1 MDSTDGASLP
11 VTEHP
16 LAALATAYADAGME
30 PSELDYY
37 STEGWFRNLAA
48 NCLQPSERTMVLR
61 AADVVLPL
69 RLRPSRFGPLRG
81 WTARGLSNFY
91 SCRFTPPGLE
101 GGGDSV
107 RAVMALG
114 LALRQRGFA
123 TIRFDALDDA
133 PKNAL
138 AAGLRRAGWVVEP
151 FEQFG
156 NWYLD
161 TRDLDFDTYWR
172 ARPGALRNTGNRRYR
187 ALVDRGGACVTC
199 FAAPAV
205 AEAAI
210 AAYESVYT
218 RSWQPAEPFPG
229 YMPGLIRDGLAA
241 GEAQV
246 WVLTAGDQP
255 VAAQVWVRR
264 HNRAT
269 IFKLAYDQDWAK
281 HSAGT
286 VLTMAAMR
294 QALSDPSIEEIDFGW
309 GDDPYKQ
316 EWLPLRRQR
325 YGIAAYNLRSAIGL
339 AQAVRNLGPRKLR
352 ALFGGTKKI

>member
-1 MDSTDGASLP
+1 M
-11 VTEHP
+11 
-16 LAALATAYADAGME
+16 
-30 PSELDYY
+30 
-37 STEGWFRNLAA
+37 
-48 NCLQPSERTMVLR
+48 
-61 AADVVLPL
+61 
-69 RLRPSRFGPLRG
+69 
-81 WTARGLSNFY
+81 
-91 SCRFTPPGLE
+91 
-101 GGGDSV
+101 
-107 RAVMALG
+107 
-114 LALRQRGFA
+114 
-123 TIRFDALDDA
+123 
-133 PKNAL
+133 
-138 AAGLRRAGWVVEP
+138 
-151 FEQFG
+151 
-156 NWYLD
+156 
-161 TRDLDFDTYWR
+161 
-172 ARPGALRNTGNRRYR
+172 
-187 ALVDRGGACVTC
+187 
-199 FAAPAV
+199 